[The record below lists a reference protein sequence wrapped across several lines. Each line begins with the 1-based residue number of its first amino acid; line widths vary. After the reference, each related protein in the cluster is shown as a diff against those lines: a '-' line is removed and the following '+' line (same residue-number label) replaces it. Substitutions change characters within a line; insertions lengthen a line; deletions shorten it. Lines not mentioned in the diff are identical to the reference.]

1 MIGQKAF
8 ELFKKRHN
16 TNVSAEYPSLMIKG
30 VDVKIDEFNPNRDYL
45 NFKYKDKSP
54 SSPFHF
60 ITLIPS
66 ESKLEQS
73 SLLQC
78 ISFFHFLNWACYFY
92 PKLKS
97 DYAKRNSPSSKQKK
111 DAKIISK
118 QLAEIITQ
126 LSPND
131 DEKQI
136 TDKKIKEDA
145 KKSFNKNNK
154 LKPSKF
160 LSLCRFYARAWFE
173 ENFKAENSIKFA
185 YYVNCYIENNK
196 NPDNKKCA
204 YYKKK
209 RDFNREVAE
218 LFTTK
223 ENKSLKTQ
231 MSYITKNFTW
241 SMEITDKKT
250 PYYIEANINKIDYYK
265 YEFAI
270 QINRTYN
277 NEKQPTYSIS
287 ILQTGCSHNFYKFA
301 RLHLQ
306 RYSSIFT
313 PTPK

>member
-16 TNVSAEYPSLMIKG
+16 TKLSAEYPSLMIKD
-30 VDVKIDEFNPNRDYL
+30 VDVNINEFNPNKNYL
-45 NFKYKDKSP
+45 TFKYKDNFP

-97 DYAKRNSPSSKQKK
+97 DYAKINSPSPKQKK

-118 QLAEIITQ
+118 ELAEIITQ
-126 LSPND
+126 LSPD
-131 DEKQI
+131 EEKQI
-136 TDKKIKEDA
+136 TDKRIKEDV
-145 KKSFNKNNK
+145 KNNFKKNNK
-154 LKPSKF
+154 LKPTKF
-160 LSLCRFYARAWFE
+160 LSLCRFYARAWFD
-173 ENFKAENSIKFA
+173 ENFEAENSIKFA
-185 YYVNCYIENNK
+185 YYVNCYIENNE

-231 MSYITKNFTW
+231 MSYIIKNFTW
-241 SMEITDKKT
+241 STEILDKKII
-250 PYYIEANINKIDYYK
+250 YYIVTNINDIDYRK
-265 YEFAI
+265 YGFFI

-277 NEKQPTYSIS
+277 NEKKYTYSIS
-287 ILQTGCSHNFYKFA
+287 ISQTGCSHYFYKFA